1 MGIEEA
7 KFNPFAYQT
16 PPIQVGGVQQPQ
28 ILPAQEQQPKEVVVK
43 REQPKP
49 QAYAATDPID
59 KNFIQKT
66 FAYLPFVESPVSNTD
81 YDDSDYRGRGTY
93 FVC

>member
-1 MGIEEA
+1 MGIEET

-16 PPIQVGGVQQPQ
+16 PPIQVGGVQTPQ
-28 ILPAQEQQPKEVVVK
+28 AQPAQGSQPSEAVVK

-49 QAYAATDPID
+49 QAYATTDPID

-66 FAYLPFVESPVSNTD
+66 FAYVPFTNSPVSDTN
-81 YDDSDYRGRGTY
+81 YDDSDYRGRGAY